1 MSAITT
7 NNEVMATNNY
17 FPAKSESVPMIYAYE
32 DKYDPQLKGLL
43 KVGYTTV
50 GVQQRVRQQYNIV
63 RPGEPPYRILVEESA
78 MRQDGSTFMDH
89 EVHRQLSKMGC
100 WHVEGEWFRC
110 TPQQVKAAIVAVRE
124 RKDSAWTRDKTF
136 GMRPEQQAAVDKTAA
151 YFDSNRR
158 EGGRVPHF
166 LWNCK
171 MRFGKTFTTYQL
183 ARRMGWRRVLVL
195 TFKPAVAHAWEEDL
209 LTHVDFEG
217 WQFIARNSE
226 ATIDYQFHNA
236 DPEKPMV
243 VFGSFQDFLGKNTAN
258 GGMKLKHE
266 WAREF
271 NWDCIVLDEYH
282 YGAWREN
289 AKELIGV
296 SEDLGGE
303 IENPDYFDEELIP
316 ITSKH
321 YLYLSGTP
329 FRAIASGEFIEE
341 QIFNWTYSDEQRE
354 KEMWGDKPGNP
365 YASLPKMVLLTYQLP
380 AEITRVAE
388 EGEFDEFDLNS
399 FFEASVPGND
409 KSRVAEA
416 VFKHHDEV
424 QKWLD
429 MLRGQYLPASVN
441 DLKAGRP
448 TLPLSYVKNRKPPLP
463 FLNGDLYSNMN
474 HTLWFLPNVASCFAM
489 SNLLSEFQNT
499 FFHDYRVVV
508 CAGLQAGIGQQALPP
523 VERAMSHPDPLHCK
537 TITLTCGKL
546 TTGVTVRPWTGI
558 FMLRDTSSPETYFQ
572 AAFRVQSPWTITNS
586 DGLHPNHT
594 EIIKKVC
601 YVFDFSPNRALRK
614 VADYSCQLNV
624 DEGNPEK
631 CVDDFIRFLP
641 VFCYES
647 GVMNQL
653 NAADVLDKAMTNTS
667 ATLLARRWESALL
680 VNVDNFTLQ
689 RLMDNDDAMAALMK
703 IEGFRSLNQDI
714 ETIINKTDAIKKKR
728 KENED
733 GLTKK
738 EKKALSDA
746 EKEIKS
752 KRRQIQEKL
761 MKFATR
767 IPIFMY
773 LTDYREYSLKDVIL
787 QLEPM
792 LFERVTG
799 LTKHDFALLVSLNV
813 FNEPL
818 MNDAVYKFK
827 RYEDSSLSYAGIDR
841 HEGEQ
846 KVGGYDTVVTVDEYL
861 SEK

>member
-1 MSAITT
+1 
-7 NNEVMATNNY
+7 MATNY
-17 FPAKSESVPMIYAYE
+17 FPRKSEASPMIYAYE
-32 DKYDPQLKGLL
+32 DKHDPNLKGVL
-43 KVGYTTV
+43 KVGYTTI

-63 RPGEPPYRILVEESA
+63 RPGEPPYRIVVEESA
-78 MRQDGSTFMDH
+78 MRQDGTAFMDH
-89 EVHRQLSKMGC
+89 DVHRQLVKMGC
-100 WHVEGEWFRC
+100 QHVEGEWYRC
-110 TPQQVKAAIVAVRE
+110 TPQQVRAAIEAVRE
-124 RKDSAWTRDKTF
+124 HIYVAWNRDKAF
-136 GMRPEQQAAVDKTAA
+136 GMRPEQERAVEKTAA
-151 YFDSNRR
+151 YFESYKS
-158 EGGRVPHF
+158 EAGRVPHF

-183 ARRMGWRRVLVL
+183 ALRMGWKRVLVL
-195 TFKPAVAHAWEEDL
+195 TFKPAVVHAWEEDL
-209 LTHVDFEG
+209 MTHVDFRG
-217 WQFIARNSE
+217 WQFIARSTE
-226 ATIDYQFHNA
+226 ASIDYQFEHA
-236 DPEKPMV
+236 DKSKPMV
-243 VFGSFQDFLGKNTAN
+243 VFGSFQDFLGKNTAS

-289 AKELIGV
+289 ARELIGA

-303 IENPDYFDEELIP
+303 IENPDYFDEDLIP
-316 ITSKH
+316 ITSNH

-341 QIFNWTYSDEQRE
+341 QIYNWTYSDEQRE
-354 KEMWGDKPGNP
+354 KEKWGDKPDNP

-380 AEITRVAE
+380 AEISRVAE

-399 FFEASVPGND
+399 FFEAEGRGED
-409 KSRVAEA
+409 A

-429 MLRGQYLPASVN
+429 MLRGQYLPTSVN
-441 DLKAGRP
+441 DLKVG
-448 TLPLSYVKNRKPPLP
+448 NRKPPLP

-474 HTLWFLPNVASCFAM
+474 HTLWFLTNVASCFAM
-489 SNLLSEFQNT
+489 RNLLTELQNT
-499 FFHDYRVVV
+499 FYHDYRVIV
-508 CAGLQAGIGQQALPP
+508 CAGTQAGVGQQALPP

-572 AAFRVQSPWTITNS
+572 SAFRVQSPWTITNS
-586 DGLHPNHT
+586 DGLHPNRV
-594 EIIKKVC
+594 EILKHVC

-624 DEGNPEK
+624 EEGNPEK
-631 CVDDFIRFLP
+631 CVDDFIKFLP
-641 VFCYES
+641 VLCYEN
-647 GVMNQL
+647 GVMKAL
-653 NAADVLDKAMTNTS
+653 SASDVLDMAMNNTS

-689 RLMDNDDAMAALMK
+689 RLMNNETAMAALMK

-728 KENED
+728 KENEE

-738 EKKALSDA
+738 EKKELSDA

-773 LTDYREYSLKDVIL
+773 LTDFREYSLKDVIL
-787 QLEPM
+787 QLEPK

-799 LTKHDFALLVSLNV
+799 LTKQDFALLVSLNV
-813 FNEPL
+813 FNEAL

-827 RYEDSSLSYAGIDR
+827 RYEDSSLTYAGINR
-841 HEGEQ
+841 HENERL
-846 KVGGYDTVVTVDEYL
+846 VGGYSTVITIEEYQF
-861 SEK
+861 S

>member
-63 RPGEPPYRILVEESA
+63 RPGEPP
-78 MRQDGSTFMDH
+78 
-89 EVHRQLSKMGC
+89 
-100 WHVEGEWFRC
+100 
-110 TPQQVKAAIVAVRE
+110 
-124 RKDSAWTRDKTF
+124 
-136 GMRPEQQAAVDKTAA
+136 
-151 YFDSNRR
+151 
-158 EGGRVPHF
+158 
-166 LWNCK
+166 
-171 MRFGKTFTTYQL
+171 
-183 ARRMGWRRVLVL
+183 
-195 TFKPAVAHAWEEDL
+195 
-209 LTHVDFEG
+209 
-217 WQFIARNSE
+217 
-226 ATIDYQFHNA
+226 
-236 DPEKPMV
+236 
-243 VFGSFQDFLGKNTAN
+243 
-258 GGMKLKHE
+258 
-266 WAREF
+266 
-271 NWDCIVLDEYH
+271 
-282 YGAWREN
+282 
-289 AKELIGV
+289 
-296 SEDLGGE
+296 
-303 IENPDYFDEELIP
+303 
-316 ITSKH
+316 
-321 YLYLSGTP
+321 

-388 EGEFDEFDLNS
+388 EGEFDLNS

-416 VFKHHDEV
+416 VFIHHDEV

-448 TLPLSYVKNRKPPLP
+448 TLPLSSVKNRKPPLP

-631 CVDDFIRFLP
+631 LVDDFIRFLP

-653 NAADVLDKAMTNTS
+653 NAADFLDKAMTNTS

>member
-1 MSAITT
+1 M
-7 NNEVMATNNY
+7 
-17 FPAKSESVPMIYAYE
+17 
-32 DKYDPQLKGLL
+32 
-43 KVGYTTV
+43 GYTTI
-50 GVQQRVRQQYNIV
+50 GVQERVRQQYNII

-78 MRQDGSTFMDH
+78 MRQDGTSFLDH
-89 EVHRQLSKMGC
+89 DVHRALVKMGC
-100 WHVEGEWFRC
+100 KHIEGEWYRC
-110 TPQQVKAAIVAVRE
+110 TPQQVRAAVVAVRE
-124 RKDSAWTRDKTF
+124 RKDIAWHRDKTF
-136 GMRPEQQAAVDKTAA
+136 GMRQEQQWAVDKTEA
-151 YFDSNRR
+151 YFKNFRKESSPL
-158 EGGRVPHF
+158 GGKVGGPRTPHF

-171 MRFGKTFTTYQL
+171 MRFDKTFTTYQL
-183 ARRMGWRRVLVL
+183 AKRMGWTRILVL
-195 TFKPAVAHAWEEDL
+195 TFKPAVAQAWEEDL
-209 LTHVDFEG
+209 MTHVDFDG
-217 WQFIARNSE
+217 WQFIARNPE
-226 ATIDYQFHNA
+226 ATIDFQFEHA
-236 DPEKPMV
+236 DKNRPLV

-266 WAREF
+266 WARAF

-289 AKELIGV
+289 AKELVGI

-303 IENPDYFDEELIP
+303 IENPDYFDEDLIP
-316 ITSKH
+316 ITSNH

-341 QIFNWTYSDEQRE
+341 QIYNWTYSDEQRA
-354 KEMWGDKPGNP
+354 KEEWAADCKSAATAKPDNP

-380 AEITRVAE
+380 TEITRVAE

-399 FFEASVPGND
+399 FFEAVGKGD
-409 KSRVAEA
+409 KA

-429 MLRGQYLPASVN
+429 MLRGQYLPTSIN
-441 DLKAGRP
+441 DLKAG
-448 TLPLSYVKNRKPPLP
+448 NRKPPLP

-489 SNLLSEFQNT
+489 KNLLEEFQNT
-499 FFHDYRVVV
+499 FYRDYRVIV
-508 CAGLQAGIGQQALPP
+508 CAGTQAGIGQQALPP
-523 VERAMSHPDPLHCK
+523 VENAMAHPDPLHCK

-572 AAFRVQSPWTITNS
+572 SAFRVQSPWTITNS
-586 DGLHPNHT
+586 DGLHPNQV
-594 EIIKKVC
+594 EILKKVC
-601 YVFDFSPNRALRK
+601 YVFDFAPNRALRK
-614 VADYSCQLNV
+614 VSEYSCQLNV
-624 DEGNPEK
+624 EEGNPEK
-631 CVDDFIRFLP
+631 CVDDFIKFLP
-641 VFCYES
+641 VLCYEN
-647 GVMNQL
+647 GVMKQL
-653 NAADVLDKAMTNTS
+653 SASDVLDMAMNNTS

-689 RLMDNDDAMAALMK
+689 RLMNNKEAMDALMK

-728 KENED
+728 KEHED
-733 GLTKK
+733 GLSTK
-738 EKKALSDA
+738 EKKQLSDA

-752 KRRQIQEKL
+752 KRKQIQEKL

-799 LTKHDFALLVSLNV
+799 LTKQDFALLVSLNV
-813 FNEPL
+813 FNEAL

-841 HEGEQ
+841 HAGEQ
-846 KVGGYDTVVTVDEYL
+846 LVGGYSTVITQEEYQEQHKSL
-861 SEK
+861 RSL

>member
-63 RPGEPPYRILVEESA
+63 RPGEPP
-78 MRQDGSTFMDH
+78 
-89 EVHRQLSKMGC
+89 
-100 WHVEGEWFRC
+100 
-110 TPQQVKAAIVAVRE
+110 
-124 RKDSAWTRDKTF
+124 
-136 GMRPEQQAAVDKTAA
+136 
-151 YFDSNRR
+151 
-158 EGGRVPHF
+158 
-166 LWNCK
+166 
-171 MRFGKTFTTYQL
+171 
-183 ARRMGWRRVLVL
+183 
-195 TFKPAVAHAWEEDL
+195 
-209 LTHVDFEG
+209 
-217 WQFIARNSE
+217 
-226 ATIDYQFHNA
+226 
-236 DPEKPMV
+236 
-243 VFGSFQDFLGKNTAN
+243 
-258 GGMKLKHE
+258 
-266 WAREF
+266 
-271 NWDCIVLDEYH
+271 
-282 YGAWREN
+282 
-289 AKELIGV
+289 
-296 SEDLGGE
+296 
-303 IENPDYFDEELIP
+303 
-316 ITSKH
+316 
-321 YLYLSGTP
+321 

-388 EGEFDEFDLNS
+388 EGEFDLNS

-416 VFKHHDEV
+416 VFIHHDEV

-448 TLPLSYVKNRKPPLP
+448 TLPLSSAKNRKPPLP

>member
-63 RPGEPPYRILVEESA
+63 RPGEPP
-78 MRQDGSTFMDH
+78 
-89 EVHRQLSKMGC
+89 
-100 WHVEGEWFRC
+100 
-110 TPQQVKAAIVAVRE
+110 
-124 RKDSAWTRDKTF
+124 
-136 GMRPEQQAAVDKTAA
+136 
-151 YFDSNRR
+151 
-158 EGGRVPHF
+158 
-166 LWNCK
+166 
-171 MRFGKTFTTYQL
+171 
-183 ARRMGWRRVLVL
+183 
-195 TFKPAVAHAWEEDL
+195 
-209 LTHVDFEG
+209 
-217 WQFIARNSE
+217 
-226 ATIDYQFHNA
+226 
-236 DPEKPMV
+236 
-243 VFGSFQDFLGKNTAN
+243 
-258 GGMKLKHE
+258 
-266 WAREF
+266 
-271 NWDCIVLDEYH
+271 
-282 YGAWREN
+282 
-289 AKELIGV
+289 
-296 SEDLGGE
+296 
-303 IENPDYFDEELIP
+303 
-316 ITSKH
+316 
-321 YLYLSGTP
+321 

-388 EGEFDEFDLNS
+388 EGEFDLNS

-448 TLPLSYVKNRKPPLP
+448 TLPLSSAKNRKPPLP

>member
-63 RPGEPPYRILVEESA
+63 RPGEPP
-78 MRQDGSTFMDH
+78 
-89 EVHRQLSKMGC
+89 
-100 WHVEGEWFRC
+100 
-110 TPQQVKAAIVAVRE
+110 
-124 RKDSAWTRDKTF
+124 
-136 GMRPEQQAAVDKTAA
+136 
-151 YFDSNRR
+151 
-158 EGGRVPHF
+158 
-166 LWNCK
+166 
-171 MRFGKTFTTYQL
+171 
-183 ARRMGWRRVLVL
+183 
-195 TFKPAVAHAWEEDL
+195 
-209 LTHVDFEG
+209 
-217 WQFIARNSE
+217 
-226 ATIDYQFHNA
+226 
-236 DPEKPMV
+236 
-243 VFGSFQDFLGKNTAN
+243 
-258 GGMKLKHE
+258 
-266 WAREF
+266 
-271 NWDCIVLDEYH
+271 
-282 YGAWREN
+282 
-289 AKELIGV
+289 
-296 SEDLGGE
+296 
-303 IENPDYFDEELIP
+303 
-316 ITSKH
+316 
-321 YLYLSGTP
+321 

-388 EGEFDEFDLNS
+388 EGEFDLNS

-416 VFKHHDEV
+416 VFIHHDEV

-448 TLPLSYVKNRKPPLP
+448 TLPLSSAKNRKPPLP

-653 NAADVLDKAMTNTS
+653 NAADFLDKAMTNTS

>member
-63 RPGEPPYRILVEESA
+63 RPGEPP
-78 MRQDGSTFMDH
+78 
-89 EVHRQLSKMGC
+89 
-100 WHVEGEWFRC
+100 
-110 TPQQVKAAIVAVRE
+110 
-124 RKDSAWTRDKTF
+124 
-136 GMRPEQQAAVDKTAA
+136 
-151 YFDSNRR
+151 
-158 EGGRVPHF
+158 
-166 LWNCK
+166 
-171 MRFGKTFTTYQL
+171 
-183 ARRMGWRRVLVL
+183 
-195 TFKPAVAHAWEEDL
+195 
-209 LTHVDFEG
+209 
-217 WQFIARNSE
+217 
-226 ATIDYQFHNA
+226 
-236 DPEKPMV
+236 
-243 VFGSFQDFLGKNTAN
+243 
-258 GGMKLKHE
+258 
-266 WAREF
+266 
-271 NWDCIVLDEYH
+271 
-282 YGAWREN
+282 
-289 AKELIGV
+289 
-296 SEDLGGE
+296 
-303 IENPDYFDEELIP
+303 
-316 ITSKH
+316 
-321 YLYLSGTP
+321 

-388 EGEFDEFDLNS
+388 EGEFDLNS

-416 VFKHHDEV
+416 VFIHHDEV

-448 TLPLSYVKNRKPPLP
+448 TLPLSSAKNRKPPLP

-653 NAADVLDKAMTNTS
+653 NAADFLDKAMTNTS

-703 IEGFRSLNQDI
+703 IEGFSSLNQDI